1 MNEKGFTLVELLTVI
16 IILGVLAIITVPMV
30 MGNVDE
36 SKRISYEK
44 LIKNIEQTT
53 QIYIRN
59 NKDNIPGIK
68 TVDNVTSITLQDLV
82 DKEGLK
88 KPVIDPITEKTVSLT
103 TPITIVVKERGKY
116 DVEINDFIYE
126 EE

>member
-1 MNEKGFTLVELLTVI
+1 MNDKGFTLVELLTVI

-30 MGNVDE
+30 MGNVEE
-36 SKRISYEK
+36 SKRISYDK

>member
-1 MNEKGFTLVELLTVI
+1 MNDKGFTLVELLTVI
-16 IILGVLAIITVPMV
+16 IILGVLAIITVPMI
-30 MGNVDE
+30 MGNVEE
-36 SKRISYEK
+36 SKKISYEK

-68 TVDNVTSITLQDLV
+68 TVGNVTSITLQDLV

>member
-1 MNEKGFTLVELLTVI
+1 MNDKGFTLVELLTVI
-16 IILGVLAIITVPMV
+16 IILGVLAIIAVPMV

-36 SKRISYEK
+36 SKRISYDK

-68 TVDNVTSITLQDLV
+68 TVGNVTSITLQDLV

>member
-1 MNEKGFTLVELLTVI
+1 MNDKGFTLVELLTVI

-30 MGNVDE
+30 MGNVEE
-36 SKRISYEK
+36 SKKISYEK

>member
-1 MNEKGFTLVELLTVI
+1 MNDKGFTLVELLTVI

>member
-1 MNEKGFTLVELLTVI
+1 MNDKGFTLVELLTVI
-16 IILGVLAIITVPMV
+16 IILGVLAIITVPMI
-30 MGNVDE
+30 MGNVEE
-36 SKRISYEK
+36 SKKISYEK

-68 TVDNVTSITLQDLV
+68 TVGNVTSITLQDLV
-82 DKEGLK
+82 EKEGLK
-88 KPVIDPITEKTVSLT
+88 KPVIDPMTEKYVSLT
-103 TPITIVVKERGKY
+103 TPITIVVKARGKY
-116 DVEINDFIYE
+116 DIEINAFIYE

>member
-1 MNEKGFTLVELLTVI
+1 MLKNQK
-16 IILGVLAIITVPMV
+16 
-30 MGNVDE
+30 
-36 SKRISYEK
+36 KISYEK

-68 TVDNVTSITLQDLV
+68 TVGNVTSITLQDLV

>member
-1 MNEKGFTLVELLTVI
+1 MNDKGFTLVELLTVI

-30 MGNVDE
+30 MGNVEE
-36 SKRISYEK
+36 SKKISYEK

-68 TVDNVTSITLQDLV
+68 TVDNVTLITLQDLV